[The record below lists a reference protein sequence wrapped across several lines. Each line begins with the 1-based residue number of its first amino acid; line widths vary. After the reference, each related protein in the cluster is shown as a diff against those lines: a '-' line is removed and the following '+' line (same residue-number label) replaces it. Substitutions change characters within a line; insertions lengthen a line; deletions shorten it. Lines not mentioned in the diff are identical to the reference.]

1 VEITQGVFTQAV
13 NHFKLD
19 VCLVS
24 SSLLIEGS
32 VEHNVFIIRQLVTRT
47 SLDLTR
53 VRTSDVGSIL
63 PVWDGWMSLCQEKIQ
78 RSIGK
83 VTVEYILD
91 NEYFHYITLRGRV
104 TTMEADVHLPCSV
117 VCLLPQARLMRP
129 AGSKLVSG
137 VINN

>member
-1 VEITQGVFTQAV
+1 M
-13 NHFKLD
+13 
-19 VCLVS
+19 
-24 SSLLIEGS
+24 
-32 VEHNVFIIRQLVTRT
+32 NVFIIRQLVNRT

-63 PVWDGWMSLCQEKIQ
+63 QVWDGWMSLSLCQEKIQ